1 MSPERAT
8 KLRTKPMQ
16 PFFRLAALAGLLVT
30 AVSGSV
36 PAQAS
41 PEDAF
46 EHVVSVLPVW
56 PGQQQGGAGA
66 RPGTVP
72 EGSGVV
78 VRPGMI
84 ATAYHVVEPAGR
96 IDIRLSDGRILPA
109 RLIAGD
115 TASDIALLKVDAGL
129 TPIEFGPRPGLA
141 EPACAIGNAFGLG
154 LSVTCGVVSATGV
167 TNAGFNPV
175 EDFIQTDAAVNPG
188 TSGGA
193 LIDRDGRL
201 IGLVSAIFASDADAN
216 IGVNFAVSNE
226 LLNRVV
232 DALASKGEVGYL
244 TAGWRLGFAD
254 RTQLAAI
261 AAPEVRFV
269 QPGGPADAAGIAAG
283 DLVLQIGDRRVQTP
297 RDAIAALALL
307 PAETGRV
314 PVVLQRKGDRSTVSL
329 SFDPE
334 PQAQETASGAVDPEC
349 PHPEAV
355 CRQRQAVFPISAYD
369 PFASAT
375 RISDDLLVTNRHV
388 LGDRLEATVHTPAG
402 PRTAMVVPSAYEGDL
417 VLLKAEG
424 LPADTA
430 VLELDTQRAGTDR
443 YFAVGADIARREIRV
458 FEPGELIMLPAEDAV
473 LGRLHVTAHM
483 QPGVSGGALVGE
495 DGRLRGIAV
504 GGGDRRFE
512 AIPVSAVED
521 LLRRR
526 EDPEADRM
534 TRRLGKNFVACA
546 AAIETAA
553 NAQNPAE
560 QTGPVAKACA
570 RSSNHGQL
578 LEAGRVLAQSGEF
591 DAAADLHRQA
601 VEQVPNSINS
611 RVSLLVSLQL
621 GARFEEMTEHARWL
635 MEAASDDPQALRFSI
650 QSGVW
655 GGDPE
660 LAEAGYQALL
670 KADPRQAQ
678 AARRFIDA
686 APPRPQRR

>member
-1 MSPERAT
+1 MH
-8 KLRTKPMQ
+8 LIC
-16 PFFRLAALAGLLVT
+16 RLSTLVGLAVAL
-30 AVSGSV
+30 VSNPV
-36 PAQAS
+36 PVHAS

-56 PGQQQGGAGA
+56 PGRQQGGAGA
-66 RPGTVP
+66 RPGTAP

-78 VRPGMI
+78 VRPDVI
-84 ATAYHVVEPAGR
+84 ATAYHVVEPAER

-115 TASDIALLKVDAGL
+115 TASDIALLRVDAGL
-129 TPIEFGPRPGLA
+129 TPIEFAPSPGLA
-141 EPACAIGNAFGLG
+141 QPACAIGNSFGLG
-154 LSVTCGVVSATGV
+154 LSITCGVVSAKGV

-175 EDFIQTDAAVNPG
+175 EDFVQTDAAINPG

-193 LIDRDGRL
+193 LIDMDGRL

-232 DALASKGEVGYL
+232 DALASKGEVAYL
-244 TAGWRLGFAD
+244 TAGWRLDVAGRA
-254 RTQLAAI
+254 QQAEI

-269 QPGGPADAAGIAAG
+269 QPGGPAGASGIEAG
-283 DLVLQIGDRRVQTP
+283 DLILQIGDRRTRTP
-297 RDAIAALALL
+297 RDALAALALL
-307 PAETGRV
+307 PDETASV
-314 PVVLQRKGDRSTVSL
+314 PVVLQRKGTQSTVSL
-329 SFDPE
+329 SFESEAPADTAGSAVIDP
-334 PQAQETASGAVDPEC
+334 DC
-349 PHPEAV
+349 PHPDAV

-369 PFASAT
+369 PVASAT

-388 LGDRLEATVHTPAG
+388 LGDQQEATVHTPAG
-402 PRTAMVVPSAYEGDL
+402 PRTATLVPSAYQGDL
-417 VLLKAEG
+417 VLLKVEG
-424 LPADTA
+424 LPPNAA
-430 VLELDTQRAGTDR
+430 ILEPDAQRTGTDLF
-443 YFAVGADIARREIRV
+443 FAVGADVAQREIRV
-458 FEPGELIMLPAEDAV
+458 FEPGELILLPADGAE
-473 LGRLHVTAHM
+473 LGRLHVAAHM

-512 AIPVSAVED
+512 AIPVSAVDD
-521 LLRRR
+521 LLSGRD
-526 EDPEADRM
+526 DPDADRV

-546 AAIETAA
+546 AAIESAA
-553 NAQNPAE
+553 NAETPAE
-560 QTGPVAKACA
+560 QAGPVSQACT

-578 LEAGRVLAQSGEF
+578 LEAGRVLAQAGAF

-611 RVSLLVSLQL
+611 RLSLLVSLQL
-621 GARFEEMTEHARWL
+621 GARFEEMTGHARWL
-635 MEAASDDPQALRFSI
+635 MEAAPDDPQALRFSI

-660 LAEAGYQALL
+660 LAEQGYQALL

>member
-1 MSPERAT
+1 MHLILPLLTLAT
-8 KLRTKPMQ
+8 L
-16 PFFRLAALAGLLVT
+16 LAAVISAPL
-30 AVSGSV
+30 

-66 RPGTVP
+66 RPGTAP

-78 VRPGMI
+78 VRPDLI
-84 ATAYHVVEPAGR
+84 ATAFHVVEPAER
-96 IDIRLSDGRILPA
+96 IDIRLSDGRVLPA

-115 TASDIALLKVDAGL
+115 TASDIALLSVDAGL
-129 TPIEFGPRPGLA
+129 TPIDFGPSPGLA
-141 EPACAIGNAFGLG
+141 QPACAIGNAFGLG
-154 LSVTCGVVSATGV
+154 LSITCGVVSATGV

-175 EDFIQTDAAVNPG
+175 EDFIQTDAAINPG
-188 TSGGA
+188 ASGGA
-193 LIDRDGRL
+193 LIDMNGRL

-232 DALASKGEVGYL
+232 DALAGGGEVEYL
-244 TAGWRLGFAD
+244 SAGWRLGFAE
-254 RTQLAAI
+254 RMQLAAI

-269 QPGGPADAAGIAAG
+269 EPGGPAAASGLGAG
-283 DLVLQIGDRRVQTP
+283 DLILQIGDRRVQTP
-297 RDAIAALALL
+297 ADAVTALALL
-307 PAETGRV
+307 PAETLRV
-314 PVVLQRKGDRSTVSL
+314 PVVVQRNGAQSTVSL
-329 SFDPE
+329 SFGAE
-334 PQAQETASGAVDPEC
+334 PQKGETASGAVDPEC

-355 CRQRQAVFPISAYD
+355 CLQRQAVFPISAFD
-369 PFASAT
+369 PVASAT

-402 PRTAMVVPSAYEGDL
+402 PKTAKVVPSAYEGDL
-417 VLLKAEG
+417 VLLMAEG
-424 LPADTA
+424 LPVDAA
-430 VLELDTQRAGTDR
+430 VLDPDAQGPATDSF
-443 YFAVGADIARREIRV
+443 FAIGADVARREIRV
-458 FEPGELIMLPAEDAV
+458 FEPGQLIMLPAQGVD

-512 AIPVSAVED
+512 AIPVSAIED
-521 LLRRR
+521 LLRQRD
-526 EDPEADRM
+526 DPEADRV
-534 TRRLGKNFVACA
+534 TRWLGKNFVACA

-553 NAQNPAE
+553 NAQDPAE
-560 QTGPVAKACA
+560 HTGPVSQACA
-570 RSSNHGQL
+570 RAANHGQL
-578 LEAGRVLAQSGEF
+578 LEAGRVLAQSGAF

-611 RVSLLVSLQL
+611 RLSLLVSLQL
-621 GARFEEMTEHARWL
+621 GARFEDMTEHARWL
-635 MEAASDDPQALRFSI
+635 MDAAPDDPQALRFSI

-655 GGDPE
+655 GGDPG

-686 APPRPQRR
+686 APPRPVRR

>member
-1 MSPERAT
+1 MHLICRPSS
-8 KLRTKPMQ
+8 LMC
-16 PFFRLAALAGLLVT
+16 LLVLLVT
-30 AVSGSV
+30 TAL

-41 PEDAF
+41 PEEALD
-46 EHVVSVLPVW
+46 HVVSVLPVW
-56 PGQQQGGAGA
+56 PGQQHGGAGA
-66 RPGTVP
+66 RPGTAP

-78 VRPGMI
+78 VRLGVI
-84 ATAYHVVEPAGR
+84 ATAYHVIEPAER

-115 TASDIALLKVDAGL
+115 TATDIAILKVETGL
-129 TPIEFGPRPGLA
+129 IPIEFGPSPGLA
-141 EPACAIGNAFGLG
+141 QPACAIGNSFGLG
-154 LSVTCGVVSATGV
+154 LSITCGVVSAKGV

-175 EDFIQTDAAVNPG
+175 EDFIQTDAAINPG

-193 LIDRDGRL
+193 LIDMEGRL

-232 DALASKGEVGYL
+232 DALISNEEVEYL
-244 TAGWRLGFAD
+244 TAGWRLDFAD

-261 AAPEVRFV
+261 AAPVVRVV
-269 QPGGPADAAGIAAG
+269 QPGGAAAASGLQPG
-283 DLVLQIGDRRVQTP
+283 DLILRIGDRRVRTP
-297 RDAIAALALL
+297 RDAVTALALL
-307 PAETGRV
+307 PAETVNV
-314 PVVLQRKGDRSTVSL
+314 PLVLLRQGDRRTVNL
-329 SFDPE
+329 SFDAE
-334 PQAQETASGAVDPEC
+334 PQAEETATSAGDPEC

-369 PFASAT
+369 PVASAT
-375 RISDDLLVTNRHV
+375 RISEDLLVTNRHV

-402 PRTAMVVPSAYEGDL
+402 PRVAKLVPSAYEGDL

-424 LPADTA
+424 LPADA
-430 VLELDTQRAGTDR
+430 AILEPDSQELATER
-443 YFAVGADIARREIRV
+443 YFTIGADVARREVSV
-458 FEPGELIMLPAEDAV
+458 FEPGDLIMLPARGAD

-483 QPGVSGGALVGE
+483 QPGVSGGALVGQ
-495 DGRLRGIAV
+495 DGLLTGIAV

-521 LLRRR
+521 LLRLT
-526 EDPEADRM
+526 EDPEAERT

-546 AAIETAA
+546 AAIETAS
-553 NAQNPAE
+553 NAQDPAS
-560 QTGPVAKACA
+560 QAGPVSQACV

-591 DAAADLHRQA
+591 DAAVDLHRQA

-611 RVSLLVSLQL
+611 RLSLLVSLQL
-621 GARFEEMTEHARWL
+621 GTRFEEMTEHARWL
-635 MEAASDDPQALRFSI
+635 MEAAPDDPQALRFSI

-655 GGDPE
+655 GGDPA

-686 APPRPQRR
+686 APPRPARR